1 MDIRIKITDT
11 DISLLLNTI
20 LVDSPNKDEIAN
32 LLSYFIC
39 NNLKISEYLVSVHLG
54 NKLPKIIPNG
64 SLCKL
69 HVKNLGYDANKT
81 AILQSDLSDDLGYV
95 IVKVKEFRGYHEYS
109 EYIVEYTE
117 IRAATGTATEDR
129 YLCQAWISAQDLEII
144 KDI

>member
-11 DISLLLNTI
+11 DINLLLNTI
-20 LVDSPNKDEIAN
+20 LADSSNKDEMIK

-39 NNLKISEYLVSVHLG
+39 SNHTVSEELISIHLG

-69 HVKNLGYDANKT
+69 LVQNLGFDSNKT
-81 AILQSDLSDDLGYV
+81 AILQSDLVDEEGYI

-109 EYIVEYTE
+109 EYIVEYTD
-117 IRAATGTATEDR
+117 IRAATATMEENR
-129 YLCQAWISAQDLEII
+129 YLCQAWISAIDLIVI